1 MLTAGA
7 IVANRFQLG
16 RQLGQGGMG
25 AVWSATHTVTGKT
38 VALKFLSGPSEA
50 DDDSRRRLL
59 REARAACSVR
69 HPNVVQVHD
78 VLELEGGAPVL
89 VMDLLEGESLG
100 DRLERQTKLPPDEL
114 VRLVVPMVSA
124 LEAAHAR
131 GVIHRDIKPDNVF
144 LANRPDGS
152 VDVKV
157 LDFGIAKV
165 TKLDESSQ
173 ETAKLTGTGAMMGTP
188 YYMAP
193 EQVYGERD
201 LDARTDLWAT
211 GVLMYEGLAGVRPSE
226 GANLGQILKLVTLGP
241 FKPLLEAAP
250 STPPALARIV
260 EACLERDR
268 GRRIASARELRE
280 TLERFL
286 AGNTFD
292 GAALP
297 AVEPPPPTR
306 EPVRSVHRGRRA
318 LIVAAAL
325 VLAGAAGGFAWLA
338 PTRHGAPVG
347 ARAIAPA
354 SPAPPSPPA
363 PVESS
368 PPTNAAPQRVGAGSE
383 SVAGAVSAEPSKA
396 PAPEKPGARPPA
408 RREPAPKSPIKPDSD
423 RTAGGVVA
431 KPPF

>member
-165 TKLDESSQ
+165 TKLDE
-173 ETAKLTGTGAMMGTP
+173 
-188 YYMAP
+188 
-193 EQVYGERD
+193 
-201 LDARTDLWAT
+201 
-211 GVLMYEGLAGVRPSE
+211 
-226 GANLGQILKLVTLGP
+226 
-241 FKPLLEAAP
+241 
-250 STPPALARIV
+250 
-260 EACLERDR
+260 
-268 GRRIASARELRE
+268 
-280 TLERFL
+280 
-286 AGNTFD
+286 
-292 GAALP
+292 
-297 AVEPPPPTR
+297 
-306 EPVRSVHRGRRA
+306 
-318 LIVAAAL
+318 
-325 VLAGAAGGFAWLA
+325 
-338 PTRHGAPVG
+338 
-347 ARAIAPA
+347 
-354 SPAPPSPPA
+354 
-363 PVESS
+363 
-368 PPTNAAPQRVGAGSE
+368 
-383 SVAGAVSAEPSKA
+383 
-396 PAPEKPGARPPA
+396 
-408 RREPAPKSPIKPDSD
+408 
-423 RTAGGVVA
+423 
-431 KPPF
+431 